1 VQRGI
6 AGAAPGPIGGRPYGT
21 PVSGRE
27 TATSALRRRPA
38 SRDELGNKSLA
49 RNEPIGIAGRIEIVA
64 PSNGRELIDRT
75 PTGRGDLARYGRWL
89 AICIAAVIGQ
99 REARAEPCPPASP
112 ACHLDNG
119 KQLLRSDPRRAADEL
134 LASYQLDERT
144 DTLVLYATALAL
156 DHRYALALET
166 WKRVIIFRDSEVET
180 AKETA
185 RTTSSGRRRADARA
199 TRARAEKQSA
209 EAADALLELW
219 TKVGYV
225 RIRVAPG
232 QRFAVTRDGAE
243 VDLAQDVVVNA
254 GRDELVF
261 TGDDGRV
268 ERVIVEVAAGGLAK
282 IDAPSDQR
290 ARPALAATPQRA
302 PSPKIAAAPPKIA
315 AAQPTQ
321 PVTESARPA
330 PEPPPRV
337 PSPAAAAAAQPPIE
351 STVTAEREVDAPRS
365 LTLSRVGLGLTAGA
379 VAVGGVA
386 ASFAYLAH
394 RDFDQAQS
402 AGCSADGRCPLG
414 PAADLARQSNHPARV
429 AQLSA
434 IGAGVL
440 GATGVTLWF
449 VGHRN
454 THHRVTDV
462 ALRVGPSP
470 TAMSGAISG
479 SF

>member
-1 VQRGI
+1 MRVDGQTRV
-6 AGAAPGPIGGRPYGT
+6 AAR
-21 PVSGRE
+21 
-27 TATSALRRRPA
+27 
-38 SRDELGNKSLA
+38 SRWNKPLA
-49 RNEPIGIAGRIEIVA
+49 RSEPIGVAGRIEVVA
-64 PSNGRELIDRT
+64 TSNGRELIDRT
-75 PTGRGDLARYGRWL
+75 PAGRSDLARHSRWL

-134 LASYQLDERT
+134 LASYRLDERT

-185 RTTSSGRRRADARA
+185 RTSSGRRRAAARA
-199 TRARAEKQSA
+199 TQSRAESQSA
-209 EAADALLELW
+209 EAADALLQLW

-232 QRFAVTRDGAE
+232 QHVAVARDGAE
-243 VDLAQDVVVNA
+243 VDAAHDVVVNA

-261 TGDDGRV
+261 TGEDGRV
-268 ERVIVEVAAGGLAK
+268 ARVVVEVAAGGLAK
-282 IDAPSDQR
+282 IDAPSEQ
-290 ARPALAATPQRA
+290 L
-302 PSPKIAAAPPKIA
+302 
-315 AAQPTQ
+315 
-321 PVTESARPA
+321 ARPA
-330 PEPPPRV
+330 PEPPPPLRV

-351 STVTAEREVDAPRS
+351 SPVTAERTVDTPRS

-402 AGCSADGRCPLG
+402 AGCSSDGRCPIG
-414 PAADLARQSNHPARV
+414 PAADLARQSNDRARI
-429 AQLSA
+429 AQISA

-440 GATGVTLWF
+440 AATGVTLWF

-462 ALRVGPSP
+462 ALRVGPSS
-470 TAMSGAISG
+470 TAMSGAITG